1 MCQSIKNCEFW
12 YMHSYQCAPMIMP
25 GFPSLIISNRLSK
38 MCSCWAAGLDYA
50 QVSQLSESCYPT
62 QWPLSQAIT
71 SVVFI
76 LIFSFYCRPNIFS
89 SWDWWHYVNCLY
101 LRHETFFI
109 INSLSGSTSF
119 SILFLSMKSKT
130 FLSTCRLTTCQHILQ
145 KLLNVLIRTSQ
156 ISEFSIL

>member
-1 MCQSIKNCEFW
+1 MSKYKKLWILIHAFISVCTNDYAWLSITNNQQQIVQDVQLLGCW
-12 YMHSYQCAPMIMP
+12 AGLHPSITALWIMLSNSVALVPSNYISTLHSYIFLLLQ
-25 GFPSLIISNRLSK
+25 
-38 MCSCWAAGLDYA
+38 A
-50 QVSQLSESCYPT
+50 QY
-62 QWPLSQAIT
+62 
-71 SVVFI
+71 
-76 LIFSFYCRPNIFS
+76 FS

-156 ISEFSIL
+156 ISEFNIL